1 MAKKEATITPPAP
14 GALTVSSLSQAKKH
28 KRSFDA
34 VLTIEDPKA
43 KFGAQ
48 LRFTNGP
55 HPHLVMKFEDADLE
69 SYGYATATAADVAQ
83 ALAFAKEHAEGSL
96 LVHCYHGIGR
106 SAAIAIAILADRN
119 GPGSEAAA
127 VAAILEQRPLATPNL
142 LVIAHAD
149 ALLGLDGAL
158 IAALA
163 ASEAA
168 NPVKAS
174 ARAKRHQFAIDNPG
188 LFAKKGWDATKA

>member
-1 MAKKEATITPPAP
+1 MAKNATITPPAP
-14 GALTVSSLSQAKKH
+14 GALTVSSLNQAKKH

-43 KFGAQ
+43 KFGDQ
-48 LRFTNGP
+48 LRFTNAP
-55 HPHLVMKFEDADLE
+55 HPHLVMTFEDADLE
-69 SYGYATATAADVAQ
+69 SYGYATATADDVSK
-83 ALAFAKEHAEGSL
+83 ALAFAREHAQGSL

-127 VAAILEQRPLATPNL
+127 VAAILGQRPHMTPNL
-142 LVIAHAD
+142 VVIAHAD

-158 IAALA
+158 IAAID

-168 NPVKAS
+168 DPAKAK
-174 ARAKRHQFAIDNPG
+174 ARAARHTFAIGNPG
-188 LFAKKGWDATKA
+188 LYARKGWNAAKA